1 MAALIDFDHSLL
13 FANNSNHTDT
23 FNIPEYLGF
32 ISCVISATFYGTNF
46 IPVKKFETGDGVFF
60 QWVLCNAIFI
70 VGLVIQI
77 IRMSRFYSFVMV
89 GGAIWAT
96 GNICVVPIIKTIGL
110 GLGLCVWGSI
120 NLLVG
125 WATGRFG
132 LFGLDASVPNHIG
145 MNYAGV
151 CIAVFSS
158 VIYSLVKPEVSKTS
172 LEMTVEVLSEDTEP
186 LLSTNQDNIQSRRHS
201 GSLYGSNSEDILVFN
216 KRRSSS
222 SMSKTNENRG
232 KSQDADETILDR
244 MSPLTQKIVG
254 LSLSV
259 FSGVMYGAQ
268 FTPAIYVQQRVSGA
282 SQNSLDYVFAHF
294 CGIYLTSTIFFVI
307 YIVYKRNKPNVFPRV
322 ILPGLVSGAMWGI
335 ATAGWFLAN
344 ESLSEPVSFPI
355 IATLPGGIALALG
368 ILVFREI
375 RGRRNIL
382 VSLLAMSFTITGA
395 VLAGM
400 SKS

>member
-1 MAALIDFDHSLL
+1 MASLIDFNHGLL
-13 FANNSNHTDT
+13 FANNSNGTTPDV
-23 FNIPEYLGF
+23 PQYLGF
-32 ISCVISATFYGTNF
+32 ISCAVSATFYGTNF
-46 IPVKKFETGDGVFF
+46 IPVKKFETGDGMFF

-77 IRMSRFYSFVMV
+77 VRTSQFYSLVMV

-132 LFGLDASVPNHIG
+132 LFGLKASIPNDIG

-151 CIAVFSS
+151 SIAVFSS
-158 VIYSLVKPEVSKTS
+158 VIYSLVKPEISPTR
-172 LEMTVEVLSEDTEP
+172 LEMTVSVSEDTEP
-186 LLSTNQDNIQSRRHS
+186 LLN
-201 GSLYGSNSEDILVFN
+201 E
-216 KRRSSS
+216 SSS
-222 SMSKTNENRG
+222 SMSKSNDNGGESKMEDDTL
-232 KSQDADETILDR
+232 LDR
-244 MSPLTQKIVG
+244 MSPVTKKIVG

-268 FTPAIYVQQRVSGA
+268 FMPAIYVQEHHERA

-294 CGIYLTSTIFFVI
+294 CGIYLTSTVYFVL
-307 YIVYKRNKPNVFPRV
+307 YIIYKRNQPLVYPKV

-335 ATAGWFLAN
+335 ATAGWFIAN
-344 ESLSEPVSFPI
+344 AALSEPVSFPI
-355 IATLPGGIALALG
+355 ISTIPGGIALALG
-368 ILVFREI
+368 IIVFREI
-375 RGRRNIL
+375 RGLRNIL
-382 VSLLAMSFTITGA
+382 ISLVAMSFTVTGA

>member
-1 MAALIDFDHSLL
+1 MASLIDFNHGLL
-13 FANNSNHTDT
+13 FANNSNGTTPDV
-23 FNIPEYLGF
+23 PQYLGF
-32 ISCVISATFYGTNF
+32 ISCAVSATFYGTNF
-46 IPVKKFETGDGVFF
+46 IPVKKFETGDGMFF

-77 IRMSRFYSFVMV
+77 VRTSQFYSLVMV

-132 LFGLDASVPNHIG
+132 LFGLKASIPNDIG

-151 CIAVFSS
+151 SIAVFSS
-158 VIYSLVKPEVSKTS
+158 VIYSLVKPEISPTR
-172 LEMTVEVLSEDTEP
+172 LEMTVSVSEDTEP
-186 LLSTNQDNIQSRRHS
+186 LLNENQQNIQTRRHS

-222 SMSKTNENRG
+222 SMSKSNDNGGESKMEDDTL
-232 KSQDADETILDR
+232 LDR
-244 MSPLTQKIVG
+244 MSPVTKKIVG

-268 FTPAIYVQQRVSGA
+268 FMPAIYVQEHHERA

-294 CGIYLTSTIFFVI
+294 CGIYLTSTVYFVL
-307 YIVYKRNKPNVFPRV
+307 YIIYKRNQPLVYPKV

-335 ATAGWFLAN
+335 ATAGWFIAN
-344 ESLSEPVSFPI
+344 AALSEPVSFPI
-355 IATLPGGIALALG
+355 ISTIPGGIALALG
-368 ILVFREI
+368 IIVFREI
-375 RGRRNIL
+375 RGLRNIL
-382 VSLLAMSFTITGA
+382 ISLVAMSFTVTGA